1 VRRLRLFRVAAI
13 VPIVAGLLAG
23 QTAKPKPKPPAAPAG
38 PPLQLVSPVVSQF
51 EDGTPLEGGQHLIVG
66 EIGFFRFAAV
76 NYKVSDAG
84 KVQLSAK
91 VQVFDSRGTAIAPVD
106 ELAIATALSEEDK
119 DWRPRFHSQ
128 FQLPGIAPSG
138 NYRVHYEATDE
149 QSHQN
154 ASGDASF
161 TVDGP
166 NVAPSDKL
174 AIQQMAFY
182 RGADD
187 EVPIGVAAYR
197 PGDMIWVKFFVTGY
211 KHAQQNA
218 MDVTY
223 DVSVTDAAGKQLFA
237 QENAAVEKNQ
247 AFYPQPWV
255 PGAFSLTL
263 QPGTLKA
270 TYTVAI
276 TARDAIGKQNVTEKA
291 EFKVE

>member
-1 VRRLRLFRVAAI
+1 VGHLTLFRIAAMVLI
-13 VPIVAGLLAG
+13 AAELLSA
-23 QTAKPKPKPPAAPAG
+23 QTAKPKPAAPAG

-51 EDGTPLEGGQHLIVG
+51 EDGAGLEGAQHLIVG
-66 EIGFFRFAAV
+66 EIGFFRFAVV

-91 VQVFDSRGTAIAPVD
+91 VQVFDSRGAAIAPVD

-119 DWRPRFHSQ
+119 DWRPRFRSQ
-128 FQLPGIAPSG
+128 FQLPGIAPPG
-138 NYRVHYEATDE
+138 NYRVHYETTDG
-149 QSHQN
+149 QSHQK
-154 ASGDASF
+154 ASGDAAF

-166 NVAPSDKL
+166 NVEPSDTL
-174 AIQQMAFY
+174 VIRQMAFY

-197 PGDMIWVKFFVTGY
+197 PGDMIWVKFFITGY
-211 KHAQQNA
+211 KHGEQNA

-223 DVSVTDAAGKQLFA
+223 DVAVTDTAGKQLFA

-255 PGAFSLTL
+255 PGVFSLTL
-263 QPGTLKA
+263 QPDTVKA
-270 TYTVAI
+270 TYTVSI
-276 TARDAIGKQNVTEKA
+276 TAHDAIGKQNVTEKA

>member
-1 VRRLRLFRVAAI
+1 VRRLKFLRVAAVI
-13 VPIVAGLLAG
+13 SLAAGLLAG
-23 QTAKPKPKPPAAPAG
+23 QTAKPRAAVAAG
-38 PPLQLVSPVVSQF
+38 PPIQLVSPVVSQF
-51 EDGTPLEGGQHLIVG
+51 EDGSALEGGQHLIVG
-66 EIGFFRFAAV
+66 EIGFFRFAVV
-76 NYKVSDAG
+76 NYKVADTG

-106 ELAIATALSEEDK
+106 ELAIATSLSEEDK
-119 DWRPRFHSQ
+119 DWRPRFRSQ
-128 FQLPGIAPSG
+128 FQLPGIAPPG

-149 QSHQN
+149 QSRQK
-154 ASGDASF
+154 ASGDATF

-166 NVAPSDKL
+166 NVDPSDQL
-174 AIQQMAFY
+174 VIRQMAFY

-197 PGDMIWVKFFVTGY
+197 PGDMIWVKFFITGY
-211 KHAQQNA
+211 KHGEQNA

-223 DVSVTDAAGKQLFA
+223 DVAVTDAAGKQLFA

-255 PGAFSLTL
+255 PGVFSLTL
-263 QPGTLKA
+263 KPDTMKA
-270 TYTVAI
+270 TYTVSISAH
-276 TARDAIGKQNVTEKA
+276 DAIGKQNVTEKA

>member
-1 VRRLRLFRVAAI
+1 MGFLRFFGVAAVI
-13 VPIVAGLLAG
+13 PVAAGLLAG
-23 QTAKPKPKPPAAPAG
+23 QNTKPKPAAAAG

-51 EDGTPLEGGQHLIVG
+51 EDGSGLEGAQHLIVG
-66 EIGFFRFAAV
+66 EIGFFRFAVV
-76 NYKVSDAG
+76 NYKVADTG

-106 ELAIATALSEEDK
+106 EQAIATALSEEDK
-119 DWRPRFHSQ
+119 DWRPRFRSQ
-128 FQLPGIAPSG
+128 FQLPGIAPPG

-149 QSHQN
+149 LSHQK
-154 ASGDASF
+154 ASGDATF

-166 NVAPSDKL
+166 NVEPSDTL
-174 AIQQMAFY
+174 VIRQMAFY

-197 PGDMIWVKFFVTGY
+197 PGDVVWVKFFVTGY
-211 KHAQQNA
+211 KHGEQHS

-223 DVSVTDAAGKQLFA
+223 DVAVTDAAGKQLFA

-247 AFYPQPWV
+247 AYYPQPWV

-263 QPGTLKA
+263 QPDSAKVA
-270 TYTVAI
+270 YTVSI
-276 TARDAIGKQNVTEKA
+276 TAHDAIGKQNVTEKA